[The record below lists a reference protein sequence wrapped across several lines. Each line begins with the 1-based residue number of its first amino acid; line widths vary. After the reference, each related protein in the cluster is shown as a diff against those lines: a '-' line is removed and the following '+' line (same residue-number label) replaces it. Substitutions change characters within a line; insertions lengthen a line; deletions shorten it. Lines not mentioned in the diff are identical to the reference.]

1 MSIVFRER
9 GPAAYGIPASIEGPA
24 RLTFRCFWGSLNLP
38 EKAGRNAR
46 PSDAKKREK
55 ERIDTESRISEG
67 SKEIMFGTVV
77 LVIVL
82 VFILGIIVRNVRI
95 VPQEHEYVVEFL
107 GKYRKTWSAG
117 LHIKIPFL
125 ESIAN
130 KISLKEQTLDFPPQN
145 VITKDNV
152 TITVDSVVFS
162 RVFNSRDYTY
172 GIEDALYALENLT
185 ATTLRN
191 ILGEMELDQTLSS
204 RQEINAKMETILDAA
219 TDPWGLKVT
228 RVEIKNINP
237 PRDIEE
243 AMTKQMKAEREK
255 RQAVLEA
262 EAHKESV
269 MKRAEGDKAAKILSA
284 QAEMEARIAIA
295 KGEAESIRL
304 TYEAQATGLKY
315 LSQANIQESVL
326 RLRGIDALKDVADG
340 RATKI
345 FMPTDLSD
353 VVSVI
358 GAVGETLGI
367 GDAQPVDTSAK
378 EIPAPPVDPCH
389 GSNSSVITQEIN
401 AQRQAEWLKES
412 GNRA

>member
-1 MSIVFRER
+1 
-9 GPAAYGIPASIEGPA
+9 
-24 RLTFRCFWGSLNLP
+24 
-38 EKAGRNAR
+38 
-46 PSDAKKREK
+46 
-55 ERIDTESRISEG
+55 
-67 SKEIMFGTVV
+67 MFGTIV
-77 LVIVL
+77 LIIVIVL
-82 VFILGIIVRNVRI
+82 LLGIIIRNVVI
-95 VPQEHEYVVEFL
+95 VPQQHEYVTEFL
-107 GKYRKTWSAG
+107 GKYRKTWGAG

-125 ESIAN
+125 EAVVN

-162 RVFNSRDYTY
+162 RVFSSKDYTY

-191 ILGEMELDQTLSS
+191 ILGEMDLDQTLSS
-204 RQEINAKMETILDAA
+204 RQEINAKMEAILDEA
-219 TDPWGLKVT
+219 TDAWGLKVT

-269 MKRAEGDKAAKILSA
+269 MKRAEGDKEAKIMAA
-284 QAEMEARIAIA
+284 QAEMEAKIAIA
-295 KGEAESIRL
+295 RGDAEAIRL

-358 GAVGETLGI
+358 GAIGETLGV
-367 GDAQPVDTSAK
+367 GDAEPINTDPKLTPTP
-378 EIPAPPVDPCH
+378 PADPCH
-389 GSNSSVITQEIN
+389 DTSTSKITQQIN
-401 AQRQAEWLKES
+401 AQKQAAWAKE
-412 GNRA
+412 NIEQL

>member
-1 MSIVFRER
+1 MNFSTI
-9 GPAAYGIPASIEGPA
+9 ILI
-24 RLTFRCFWGSLNLP
+24 
-38 EKAGRNAR
+38 
-46 PSDAKKREK
+46 
-55 ERIDTESRISEG
+55 I
-67 SKEIMFGTVV
+67 
-77 LVIVL
+77 VIVL
-82 VFILGIIVRNVRI
+82 LIGIIVRNVAI
-95 VPQEHEYVVEFL
+95 VPQQHEYVIEFL
-107 GKYRKTWSAG
+107 GKYRKTWGAG

-125 ESIAN
+125 EAIVN

-162 RVFNSRDYTY
+162 RVYSSKDYTY

-204 RQEINAKMETILDAA
+204 RQEINAKMEAILDAA

-237 PRDIEE
+237 PQDIEE

-269 MKRAEGDKAAKILSA
+269 MKRAEGDKEAKIMAA

-295 KGEAESIRL
+295 RGEAESIRL

-358 GAVGETLGI
+358 GAIGETMGI
-367 GDAQPVDTSAK
+367 GNAEPIDKSVKTTPM
-378 EIPAPPVDPCH
+378 PPEDPCH
-389 GSNSSVITQEIN
+389 GDSASHITKEIN
-401 AQRQAEWLKES
+401 ARKKEDWLLENAQKK
-412 GNRA
+412 

>member
-1 MSIVFRER
+1 MMGNIVL
-9 GPAAYGIPASIEGPA
+9 II
-24 RLTFRCFWGSLNLP
+24 
-38 EKAGRNAR
+38 
-46 PSDAKKREK
+46 
-55 ERIDTESRISEG
+55 I
-67 SKEIMFGTVV
+67 
-77 LVIVL
+77 LVI
-82 VFILGIIVRNVRI
+82 ILGIIIRNVVI
-95 VPQEHEYVVEFL
+95 VPQQHEYVVEFL
-107 GKYRKTWSAG
+107 GKYRKTWGAG

-125 ESIAN
+125 EAIAN

-162 RVFNSRDYTY
+162 RVFSSKDYTY

-204 RQEINAKMETILDAA
+204 RQEINAKMEAILDAA

-269 MKRAEGDKAAKILSA
+269 MRRAEGDKAAKILAA
-284 QAEMEARIAIA
+284 QAEMEAKIAIA

-353 VVSVI
+353 VVSII
-358 GAVGETLGI
+358 GAVGETMGI
-367 GDAQPVDTSAK
+367 GDAQPVDTSAR
-378 EIPAPPVDPCH
+378 EIPAPPADPCH
-389 GSNSSVITQEIN
+389 DDSSSKITQEIN
-401 AQRQAEWLKES
+401 EQKKEAWLAEAAGKI
-412 GNRA
+412 

>member
-1 MSIVFRER
+1 MS
-9 GPAAYGIPASIEGPA
+9 
-24 RLTFRCFWGSLNLP
+24 
-38 EKAGRNAR
+38 
-46 PSDAKKREK
+46 
-55 ERIDTESRISEG
+55 
-67 SKEIMFGTVV
+67 FGTIILIVILIL
-77 LVIVL
+77 LV
-82 VFILGIIVRNVRI
+82 GIIVRNVRI
-95 VPQEHEYVVEFL
+95 VPQQHEYVIEFL
-107 GKYRKTWSAG
+107 GKYRKTWGAG

-125 ESIAN
+125 EAIVN

-162 RVFNSRDYTY
+162 RVFSSKDYTY

-204 RQEINAKMETILDAA
+204 RQEINAKMEAILDAA

-237 PRDIEE
+237 PRDSEE
-243 AMTKQMKAEREK
+243 AMAKQMKAEREK

-269 MKRAEGDKAAKILSA
+269 MRRAEGDKEAKIMAA
-284 QAEMEARIAIA
+284 QAEMEAKIAIA
-295 KGEAESIRL
+295 KGDAEAIRL

-358 GAVGETLGI
+358 GAIGETLGV
-367 GDAQPVDTSAK
+367 GDAEPVDK
-378 EIPAPPVDPCH
+378 EPKAVPLPPEDPCH
-389 GSNSSVITQEIN
+389 GDNSSKITQEIN
-401 AQRQAEWLKES
+401 AQQRGDWLKTHLTK
-412 GNRA
+412 

>member
-1 MSIVFRER
+1 MVFSKIILIIV
-9 GPAAYGIPASIEGPA
+9 
-24 RLTFRCFWGSLNLP
+24 
-38 EKAGRNAR
+38 
-46 PSDAKKREK
+46 
-55 ERIDTESRISEG
+55 
-67 SKEIMFGTVV
+67 
-77 LVIVL
+77 VIFL
-82 VFILGIIVRNVRI
+82 IGIIVRNVAI
-95 VPQEHEYVVEFL
+95 VPQQHEYVIEFL

-117 LHIKIPFL
+117 LHFKIPFL
-125 ESIAN
+125 EAIVN

-162 RVFNSRDYTY
+162 RVFSSKDYTY

-269 MKRAEGDKAAKILSA
+269 MKRAEGDKEAKIMAA

-358 GAVGETLGI
+358 GAIGETMGI
-367 GDAQPVDTSAK
+367 GDAEPIDKSAK
-378 EIPAPPVDPCH
+378 LTPPPPEDPCH
-389 GSNSSVITQEIN
+389 GESSSKITQEIN
-401 AQRQAEWLKES
+401 AQKQAKWLVE
-412 GNRA
+412 NAQQR

>member
-1 MSIVFRER
+1 M
-9 GPAAYGIPASIEGPA
+9 
-24 RLTFRCFWGSLNLP
+24 
-38 EKAGRNAR
+38 AGT
-46 PSDAKKREK
+46 
-55 ERIDTESRISEG
+55 IIL
-67 SKEIMFGTVV
+67 III
-77 LVIVL
+77 LVIL
-82 VFILGIIVRNVRI
+82 PGLIIRNVVI
-95 VPQEHEYVVEFL
+95 VPQQHEYVTEFL
-107 GKYRKTWSAG
+107 GKYRKTWGAG

-125 ESIAN
+125 EQVVN

-152 TITVDSVVFS
+152 TVTVDSVVFS
-162 RVFNSRDYTY
+162 RVYSSKDYTY

-204 RQEINAKMETILDAA
+204 RQEINTKMEEILDAA

-243 AMTKQMKAEREK
+243 AMSKQMKAEREK

-269 MKRAEGDKAAKILSA
+269 MKRAEGEKAAKI
-284 QAEMEARIAIA
+284 MEAEAEREAKIAIA
-295 KGEAESIRL
+295 KGDAESIRL
-304 TYEAQATGLKY
+304 TYEAQAIGLKY

-353 VVSVI
+353 VVSII
-358 GAVGETLGI
+358 GAVGETLGV
-367 GDAQPVDTSAK
+367 GDSEPIDKTIK
-378 EIPAPPVDPCH
+378 LEAPPSKDPILTE
-389 GSNSSVITQEIN
+389 NSSKITRSIN
-401 AQRQAEWLKES
+401 EVQNKEWINNQKE
-412 GNRA
+412 RL

>member
-1 MSIVFRER
+1 MS
-9 GPAAYGIPASIEGPA
+9 
-24 RLTFRCFWGSLNLP
+24 
-38 EKAGRNAR
+38 
-46 PSDAKKREK
+46 
-55 ERIDTESRISEG
+55 
-67 SKEIMFGTVV
+67 FGTIILIVILIL
-77 LVIVL
+77 LV
-82 VFILGIIVRNVRI
+82 GIIVRNVRI
-95 VPQEHEYVVEFL
+95 VPQQHEYVIEFL
-107 GKYRKTWSAG
+107 GKYRKTWGAG

-125 ESIAN
+125 EAIVN

-162 RVFNSRDYTY
+162 RVFSSKDYTY

-204 RQEINAKMETILDAA
+204 RQEINAKMEAILDAA

-243 AMTKQMKAEREK
+243 AMAKQMKAEREK

-269 MKRAEGDKAAKILSA
+269 MRRAEGDKEAKIMAA
-284 QAEMEARIAIA
+284 QAEMEAKIAIA
-295 KGEAESIRL
+295 KGDAEAIRL

-326 RLRGIDALKDVADG
+326 RLRGIDALKEVADG

-367 GDAQPVDTSAK
+367 GDSEPLDRSAK
-378 EIPAPPVDPCH
+378 AVPAPPADPCH
-389 GSNSSVITQEIN
+389 DDSASKITREIN
-401 AQRQAEWLKES
+401 EQKQADWVRSSIE
-412 GNRA
+412 RR

>member
-1 MSIVFRER
+1 MGFSTI
-9 GPAAYGIPASIEGPA
+9 ILI
-24 RLTFRCFWGSLNLP
+24 
-38 EKAGRNAR
+38 
-46 PSDAKKREK
+46 
-55 ERIDTESRISEG
+55 II
-67 SKEIMFGTVV
+67 
-77 LVIVL
+77 IVL
-82 VFILGIIVRNVRI
+82 LLGIIIRNVVI
-95 VPQEHEYVVEFL
+95 VPQQHEYVVEFL
-107 GKYRKTWSAG
+107 GKYRKTWGAG

-125 ESIAN
+125 ESVAA

-162 RVFNSRDYTY
+162 RVFSSKDYTY

-204 RQEINAKMETILDAA
+204 RQEINAKMEAILDAA

-269 MKRAEGDKAAKILSA
+269 MKRAEGDKAAKILAA
-284 QAEMEARIAIA
+284 QAEMEAKVAIA
-295 KGEAESIRL
+295 KGDAEAIRL

-326 RLRGIDALKDVADG
+326 RLRGIDALKDVA
-340 RATKI
+340 AVSYTHLTL
-345 FMPTDLSD
+345 PTTD
-353 VVSVI
+353 VVCRSRWS
-358 GAVGETLGI
+358 
-367 GDAQPVDTSAK
+367 P
-378 EIPAPPVDPCH
+378 
-389 GSNSSVITQEIN
+389 
-401 AQRQAEWLKES
+401 
-412 GNRA
+412 

>member
-1 MSIVFRER
+1 MTFSTIILIIVILF
-9 GPAAYGIPASIEGPA
+9 
-24 RLTFRCFWGSLNLP
+24 
-38 EKAGRNAR
+38 
-46 PSDAKKREK
+46 
-55 ERIDTESRISEG
+55 
-67 SKEIMFGTVV
+67 
-77 LVIVL
+77 LV
-82 VFILGIIVRNVRI
+82 GIIIRNVAI
-95 VPQEHEYVVEFL
+95 VPQQHEYVIEFL
-107 GKYRKTWSAG
+107 GKYRKTWGAG

-125 ESIAN
+125 EAIVN

-162 RVFNSRDYTY
+162 RVFSSKDYTY

-269 MKRAEGDKAAKILSA
+269 MKRAEGDKEAKIMAA

-358 GAVGETLGI
+358 GAIGETMGV
-367 GDAQPVDTSAK
+367 GDAQPVDKSAK
-378 EIPAPPVDPCH
+378 PVPLPPEDPCH
-389 GSNSSVITQEIN
+389 GEDSSSITREIN
-401 AQRQAEWLKES
+401 DQKKADWLTENVQRL
-412 GNRA
+412 

>member
-1 MSIVFRER
+1 MLFSTIIWVVV
-9 GPAAYGIPASIEGPA
+9 
-24 RLTFRCFWGSLNLP
+24 SL
-38 EKAGRNAR
+38 
-46 PSDAKKREK
+46 
-55 ERIDTESRISEG
+55 I
-67 SKEIMFGTVV
+67 
-77 LVIVL
+77 
-82 VFILGIIVRNVRI
+82 ILGIIIRNVVI
-95 VPQEHEYVVEFL
+95 VPQQHEYVIEFL
-107 GKYRKTWSAG
+107 GKYRKTWGAG
-117 LHIKIPFL
+117 LHIKVPFL
-125 ESIAN
+125 EAIVN

-162 RVFNSRDYTY
+162 RVFSSKDYTY

-237 PRDIEE
+237 PKDIEE

-269 MKRAEGDKAAKILSA
+269 MKRAEGDKAAKILAA
-284 QAEMEARIAIA
+284 QAEMEAKIAIA
-295 KGEAESIRL
+295 KGDAESIRL

-358 GAVGETLGI
+358 GAIGETMGI
-367 GDAQPVDTSAK
+367 GNAEPVDDSPRLST
-378 EIPAPPVDPCH
+378 APPEDPCH
-389 GSNSSVITQEIN
+389 GDHSSRITQEIN
-401 AQRQAEWLKES
+401 AQQKADWMRENAPQ
-412 GNRA
+412 

>member
-1 MSIVFRER
+1 MVGTIILIV
-9 GPAAYGIPASIEGPA
+9 
-24 RLTFRCFWGSLNLP
+24 
-38 EKAGRNAR
+38 
-46 PSDAKKREK
+46 
-55 ERIDTESRISEG
+55 
-67 SKEIMFGTVV
+67 
-77 LVIVL
+77 VIVL
-82 VFILGIIVRNVRI
+82 LLGIIIRNVVI
-95 VPQEHEYVVEFL
+95 VPQQHEYVIEFL

-125 ESIAN
+125 EAIVN

-162 RVFNSRDYTY
+162 RVFSSKDYTY

-204 RQEINAKMETILDAA
+204 RQEINAKMESILDAA

-269 MKRAEGDKAAKILSA
+269 MKRAEGDKSAKILAA
-284 QAEMEARIAIA
+284 QAEMEAKIAVA
-295 KGEAESIRL
+295 KGEAEAIRL

-358 GAVGETLGI
+358 GAIGETLGI
-367 GDAQPVDTSAK
+367 GDAEPINTDPKFT
-378 EIPAPPVDPCH
+378 APPPADPCH
-389 GSNSSVITQEIN
+389 DASSSKITREIN
-401 AQRQAEWLKES
+401 DQKKEAWLIENVERS
-412 GNRA
+412 

>member
-1 MSIVFRER
+1 MF
-9 GPAAYGIPASIEGPA
+9 
-24 RLTFRCFWGSLNLP
+24 
-38 EKAGRNAR
+38 
-46 PSDAKKREK
+46 
-55 ERIDTESRISEG
+55 IST
-67 SKEIMFGTVV
+67 IIWIIIA
-77 LVIVL
+77 VIVL
-82 VFILGIIVRNVRI
+82 GVIIRNVVI
-95 VPQEHEYVVEFL
+95 VPQQHEYVVEFL
-107 GKYRKTWSAG
+107 GKYRKTWGAG

-125 ESIAN
+125 EAVVN

-152 TITVDSVVFS
+152 TVTVDSVVFS
-162 RVFNSRDYTY
+162 RVFSSKDYTY

-243 AMTKQMKAEREK
+243 AMSKQMKAEREK

-269 MKRAEGDKAAKILSA
+269 MRRAEGDKEAKIMAA

-295 KGEAESIRL
+295 RGEAESIRL

-326 RLRGIDALKDVADG
+326 RLRGIDALKEVADG

-358 GAVGETLGI
+358 GTIGETLGV
-367 GDAQPVDTSAK
+367 GDAEPVDKSA
-378 EIPAPPVDPCH
+378 PRTPRPPEEPCH
-389 GSNSSVITQEIN
+389 DTSSSKIIREINEQKKAAWLSEN
-401 AQRQAEWLKES
+401 AQR
-412 GNRA
+412 

>member
-1 MSIVFRER
+1 MYISTIILIV
-9 GPAAYGIPASIEGPA
+9 I
-24 RLTFRCFWGSLNLP
+24 LL
-38 EKAGRNAR
+38 
-46 PSDAKKREK
+46 
-55 ERIDTESRISEG
+55 
-67 SKEIMFGTVV
+67 
-77 LVIVL
+77 IV
-82 VFILGIIVRNVRI
+82 LGIIVRNVVI
-95 VPQEHEYVVEFL
+95 VPQQHEYVIEFL
-107 GKYRKTWSAG
+107 GKYRKTWGAG

-125 ESIAN
+125 EAIVN

-162 RVFNSRDYTY
+162 RVFSSKDYTY

-269 MKRAEGDKAAKILSA
+269 MRRAEGDKAAKILA
-284 QAEMEARIAIA
+284 AEAEQEAKIAIA
-295 KGEAESIRL
+295 KGDAESIRL

-353 VVSVI
+353 VVSII

-367 GDAQPVDTSAK
+367 GDSEAMDK
-378 EIPAPPVDPCH
+378 EPKPEPLPPVDPIY
-389 GSNSSVITQEIN
+389 GENSSKITQQIN
-401 AQRQAEWLKES
+401 EQKQAEWAQNSE
-412 GNRA
+412 NRQ

>member
-1 MSIVFRER
+1 MSI
-9 GPAAYGIPASIEGPA
+9 GLI
-24 RLTFRCFWGSLNLP
+24 
-38 EKAGRNAR
+38 
-46 PSDAKKREK
+46 
-55 ERIDTESRISEG
+55 
-67 SKEIMFGTVV
+67 
-77 LVIVL
+77 
-82 VFILGIIVRNVRI
+82 ILIIIILLLIFNIKI
-95 VPQEHEYVVEFL
+95 VPQQHEYVTEFL
-107 GKYRKTWSAG
+107 GKYRNTWSAG

-125 ESIAN
+125 ERIVS

-162 RVFNSRDYTY
+162 KVFNSKDYTY
-172 GIEDALYALENLT
+172 GIENALYALENLT

-204 RQEINAKMETILDAA
+204 RQEINAKMEEILDAA

-269 MKRAEGDKAAKILSA
+269 TRRAEGDKEAKILEA
-284 QAEMEARIAIA
+284 QAEQEAKIAIA

-304 TYEAQATGLKY
+304 TYEAQAKGLEY
-315 LSQANIQESVL
+315 LVNANISESVL
-326 RLRGIDALKDVADG
+326 RLRGIDALKDVANG

-353 VVSVI
+353 VVSII
-358 GAVGETLGI
+358 GAIGETMGVGTAEPIDKVEKEKKVVKTDPTLSETSSKTNSPVIKLTSIKASGLFQI
-367 GDAQPVDTSAK
+367 LLQIFQP
-378 EIPAPPVDPCH
+378 P
-389 GSNSSVITQEIN
+389 
-401 AQRQAEWLKES
+401 
-412 GNRA
+412 

>member
-1 MSIVFRER
+1 
-9 GPAAYGIPASIEGPA
+9 
-24 RLTFRCFWGSLNLP
+24 
-38 EKAGRNAR
+38 
-46 PSDAKKREK
+46 
-55 ERIDTESRISEG
+55 
-67 SKEIMFGTVV
+67 MFGTII
-77 LVIVL
+77 LI
-82 VFILGIIVRNVRI
+82 ILGIIILGIIIRNVVI
-95 VPQEHEYVVEFL
+95 VPQQHEYVIEFL
-107 GKYRKTWSAG
+107 GKYRKTWGAG

-125 ESIAN
+125 EAIVN

-162 RVFNSRDYTY
+162 RVYSSRDYTY

-204 RQEINAKMETILDAA
+204 RQEINAKMEAILDAA

-269 MKRAEGDKAAKILSA
+269 MKRAEGDKAAKILAA
-284 QAEMEARIAIA
+284 QAEQEAKIAIA
-295 KGEAESIRL
+295 KGDAESIRL

-315 LSQANIQESVL
+315 LSQANIKESVL

-353 VVSVI
+353 VVSII
-358 GAVGETLGI
+358 GAIGETMGV
-367 GDAQPVDTSAK
+367 GDSEDVDKTAK
-378 EIPAPPVDPCH
+378 PTPLPPIDPIYDD
-389 GSNSSVITQEIN
+389 NSSKITQQIN
-401 AQRQAEWLKES
+401 EQKQAEWERQ
-412 GNRA
+412 NQDV

>member
-1 MSIVFRER
+1 MLIGNIILAIIGIIV
-9 GPAAYGIPASIEGPA
+9 
-24 RLTFRCFWGSLNLP
+24 
-38 EKAGRNAR
+38 
-46 PSDAKKREK
+46 
-55 ERIDTESRISEG
+55 
-67 SKEIMFGTVV
+67 
-77 LVIVL
+77 
-82 VFILGIIVRNVRI
+82 LGIIIRNVVI
-95 VPQEHEYVVEFL
+95 VPQQHEYVIEFL
-107 GKYRKTWSAG
+107 GKYRKTWGAG
-117 LHIKIPFL
+117 LHIKVPFL
-125 ESIAN
+125 EAIVN
-130 KISLKEQTLDFPPQN
+130 RISLKEQTLDFPPQN

-162 RVFNSRDYTY
+162 RVYSSKDYTY

-204 RQEINAKMETILDAA
+204 RQEINAKMEAILDAA

-269 MKRAEGDKAAKILSA
+269 MKRAEGDKAAKILAA
-284 QAEMEARIAIA
+284 QAEQEAKIAIA
-295 KGEAESIRL
+295 RGDAESIRL

-315 LSQANIQESVL
+315 LSQANIKESVL

-353 VVSVI
+353 VVSII
-358 GAVGETLGI
+358 GAIGETMGI
-367 GDAQPVDTSAK
+367 GDSE
-378 EIPAPPVDPCH
+378 EIDRTARPTPLPPVDPVYDED
-389 GSNSSVITQEIN
+389 NSSKITQQIN
-401 AQRQAEWLKES
+401 EQKQAEWMKK
-412 GNRA
+412 NRENM

>member
-1 MSIVFRER
+1 
-9 GPAAYGIPASIEGPA
+9 
-24 RLTFRCFWGSLNLP
+24 
-38 EKAGRNAR
+38 
-46 PSDAKKREK
+46 
-55 ERIDTESRISEG
+55 
-67 SKEIMFGTVV
+67 MFGT
-77 LVIVL
+77 I
-82 VFILGIIVRNVRI
+82 ILIIIIVILVGVVIRNVVI
-95 VPQEHEYVVEFL
+95 VPQQHEYVIEFL
-107 GKYRKTWSAG
+107 GKYRKTWGAG

-125 ESIAN
+125 EAIVN
-130 KISLKEQTLDFPPQN
+130 RISLKEQTLDFPPQN

-162 RVFNSRDYTY
+162 RVYSSKDYTY

-237 PRDIEE
+237 PQDIEE

-269 MKRAEGDKAAKILSA
+269 MKRAEGDKAAKILAA
-284 QAEMEARIAIA
+284 QAEMEAKIAVA
-295 KGEAESIRL
+295 KGDAEAIRL

-315 LSQANIQESVL
+315 LAQANIQESVL
-326 RLRGIDALKDVADG
+326 RLRGIDALKDVANG

-353 VVSVI
+353 VVSII
-358 GAVGETLGI
+358 GAVGETLGV
-367 GDAQPVDTSAK
+367 GDAEPINTDPKPT
-378 EIPAPPVDPCH
+378 PLPPEDPCH
-389 GSNSSVITQEIN
+389 DTSSSKITRQIN
-401 AQRQAEWLKES
+401 AQKKENWIRQNA
-412 GNRA
+412 GRV

>member
-1 MSIVFRER
+1 M
-9 GPAAYGIPASIEGPA
+9 
-24 RLTFRCFWGSLNLP
+24 GS
-38 EKAGRNAR
+38 
-46 PSDAKKREK
+46 
-55 ERIDTESRISEG
+55 
-67 SKEIMFGTVV
+67 TV
-77 LVIVL
+77 LIVL
-82 VFILGIIVRNVRI
+82 GVFLAVIILMLVFSNIRI
-95 VPQEHEYVVEFL
+95 VPQARAFVIERL
-107 GKYRKTWSAG
+107 GVYKTTWNAG
-117 LHIKIPFL
+117 LHLKVPFI
-125 ESIAN
+125 ERVVKSV
-130 KISLKEQTLDFPPQN
+130 SLKEQVLDFPPQP

-152 TITVDSVVFS
+152 TMQIDSVVFCK
-162 RVFNSRDYTY
+162 VFDPKLFCY
-172 GIEDALYALENLT
+172 GVENPMAGLQNLS
-185 ATTLRN
+185 ATTLRS
-191 ILGEMELDQTLSS
+191 IIGDMELDATLTS
-204 RQEINAKMETILDAA
+204 REMINAKMQKVLDEA
-219 TDPWGLKVT
+219 TDAWGIKVT

-269 MKRAEGDKAAKILSA
+269 MKRAEGDKAAKILA
-284 QAEMEARIAIA
+284 AEAEMQARIAVA

-326 RLRGIDALKDVADG
+326 RLRGIDALKDVANG

-367 GDAQPVDTSAK
+367 GDAEGIDKSA
-378 EIPAPPVDPCH
+378 EPLPAPPADPCH
-389 GSNSSVITQEIN
+389 GDNSSKITQEIN
-401 AQRQAEWLKES
+401 AQKKEAWIRQNAQE
-412 GNRA
+412 

>member
-1 MSIVFRER
+1 M
-9 GPAAYGIPASIEGPA
+9 
-24 RLTFRCFWGSLNLP
+24 
-38 EKAGRNAR
+38 AGT
-46 PSDAKKREK
+46 
-55 ERIDTESRISEG
+55 IIL
-67 SKEIMFGTVV
+67 III
-77 LVIVL
+77 LVIL
-82 VFILGIIVRNVRI
+82 LGLIIRNVVI
-95 VPQEHEYVVEFL
+95 VPQQHEYVTEFL
-107 GKYRKTWSAG
+107 GKYRKTWGAG

-125 ESIAN
+125 EQVVN

-152 TITVDSVVFS
+152 TVTVDSVVFS
-162 RVFNSRDYTY
+162 RVYSSKDYTY

-204 RQEINAKMETILDAA
+204 RQEINTKMEEILDAA

-243 AMTKQMKAEREK
+243 AMSKQMKAEREK

-269 MKRAEGDKAAKILSA
+269 MKRAEGEKAAKI
-284 QAEMEARIAIA
+284 MEAEAEREAKIAIA
-295 KGEAESIRL
+295 KGDAESIRL
-304 TYEAQATGLKY
+304 TYEAQAIGLKY

-353 VVSVI
+353 VVSII
-358 GAVGETLGI
+358 GAVGETLGV
-367 GDAQPVDTSAK
+367 GDSEPIDKTIK
-378 EIPAPPVDPCH
+378 LEAPPSKDPILTE
-389 GSNSSVITQEIN
+389 NSSKITRSIN
-401 AQRQAEWLKES
+401 EVQNKEWINNQKE
-412 GNRA
+412 RL

>member
-1 MSIVFRER
+1 
-9 GPAAYGIPASIEGPA
+9 
-24 RLTFRCFWGSLNLP
+24 
-38 EKAGRNAR
+38 
-46 PSDAKKREK
+46 
-55 ERIDTESRISEG
+55 
-67 SKEIMFGTVV
+67 MFGTIITIIII
-77 LVIVL
+77 VIL
-82 VFILGIIVRNVRI
+82 LGIIVRNVVI

-125 ESIAN
+125 EAIVN
-130 KISLKEQTLDFPPQN
+130 RISMKEQTLDFPPQN

-162 RVFNSRDYTY
+162 RVFSSKDYTY

-367 GDAQPVDTSAK
+367 GDASPVDTSAK
-378 EIPAPPVDPCH
+378 PVPAPPGDPCH
-389 GSNSSVITQEIN
+389 DGSSSVITQEIN
-401 AQRQAEWLKES
+401 AQRQREWQQQVS
-412 GNRA
+412 DQR

>member
-1 MSIVFRER
+1 MVGKVIL
-9 GPAAYGIPASIEGPA
+9 II
-24 RLTFRCFWGSLNLP
+24 
-38 EKAGRNAR
+38 
-46 PSDAKKREK
+46 
-55 ERIDTESRISEG
+55 I
-67 SKEIMFGTVV
+67 
-77 LVIVL
+77 LVIL
-82 VFILGIIVRNVRI
+82 IGIIVRNVVI
-95 VPQEHEYVVEFL
+95 VPQQHEYVVEFL
-107 GKYRKTWSAG
+107 GKYRKTWGAG

-125 ESIAN
+125 EAVVA

-162 RVFNSRDYTY
+162 RVFSSKDYTY

-204 RQEINAKMETILDAA
+204 RQEINAKMEAILDAA

-269 MKRAEGDKAAKILSA
+269 MKRAEGDKAAKILA
-284 QAEMEARIAIA
+284 AEAEMQARIAVA

-353 VVSVI
+353 VVSII

-367 GDAQPVDTSAK
+367 GDAEGIDKSPEPA
-378 EIPAPPVDPCH
+378 PAPPEDPCH
-389 GSNSSVITQEIN
+389 GDSASKITQEIN
-401 AQRQAEWLKES
+401 AQKKEAWLRQNAK
-412 GNRA
+412 G

>member
-1 MSIVFRER
+1 M
-9 GPAAYGIPASIEGPA
+9 
-24 RLTFRCFWGSLNLP
+24 T
-38 EKAGRNAR
+38 
-46 PSDAKKREK
+46 
-55 ERIDTESRISEG
+55 
-67 SKEIMFGTVV
+67 GT
-77 LVIVL
+77 I
-82 VFILGIIVRNVRI
+82 ILIIILAILLGLIIRNVVI
-95 VPQEHEYVVEFL
+95 VPQQHEYVTEFL
-107 GKYRKTWSAG
+107 GKYRKTWGAG

-125 ESIAN
+125 EQVVN

-152 TITVDSVVFS
+152 TVTVDSVVFS
-162 RVFNSRDYTY
+162 RVYSSRDYTY

-204 RQEINAKMETILDAA
+204 RQEINAKMEEILDAA

-243 AMTKQMKAEREK
+243 AMSKQMKAEREK

-269 MKRAEGDKAAKILSA
+269 MKRAEGEKAAKI
-284 QAEMEARIAIA
+284 MEAEAEREAKIAIA
-295 KGEAESIRL
+295 KGDAESIRL
-304 TYEAQATGLKY
+304 TYEAQAIGLKY

-353 VVSVI
+353 VVSII
-358 GAVGETLGI
+358 GAVGETLGV
-367 GDAQPVDTSAK
+367 GDSEPIDKTIK
-378 EIPAPPVDPCH
+378 LEAPPSKDPILTE
-389 GSNSSVITQEIN
+389 NSSKITRSIN
-401 AQRQAEWLKES
+401 EVQNKEWINNQKE
-412 GNRA
+412 RL

>member
-1 MSIVFRER
+1 MSMIILLAVILIVV
-9 GPAAYGIPASIEGPA
+9 II
-24 RLTFRCFWGSLNLP
+24 LL
-38 EKAGRNAR
+38 RNIR
-46 PSDAKKREK
+46 
-55 ERIDTESRISEG
+55 
-67 SKEIMFGTVV
+67 V
-77 LVIVL
+77 
-82 VFILGIIVRNVRI
+82 
-95 VPQEHEYVVEFL
+95 VPQEHAYVLEFL
-107 GKYRKTWSAG
+107 GKYSKTWTAG
-117 LHIKIPFL
+117 LHVKIPFL
-125 ESIAN
+125 EAIVS
-130 KISLKEQTLDFPPQN
+130 KVSLKEQTLDFPPQN

-152 TITVDSVVFS
+152 TITVDSVVFAKIFS
-162 RVFNSRDYTY
+162 PKDYTY
-172 GIEDALYALENLT
+172 GVEDAMYGLENLS

-204 RQEINAKMETILDAA
+204 RQEINAKMEEILDAA

-269 MKRAEGDKAAKILSA
+269 MRRAEGDKAAKILA
-284 QAEMEARIAIA
+284 AEAEMESKIAIA
-295 KGEAESIRL
+295 KGDAESIRL
-304 TYEAQATGLKY
+304 TYEAQATGLGY

-353 VVSVI
+353 VVSII
-358 GAVGETLGI
+358 GAIGETLGV
-367 GDAQPVDTSAK
+367 GDAEGIDKKPK
-378 EIPAPPVDPCH
+378 PIPAPPIDPTDD
-389 GSNSSVITQEIN
+389 GNRSKITTEIN
-401 AQRQAEWLKES
+401 AAKQKAWKEEA
-412 GNRA
+412 GVVRGEEL

>member
-1 MSIVFRER
+1 MNISTIVL
-9 GPAAYGIPASIEGPA
+9 IV
-24 RLTFRCFWGSLNLP
+24 L
-38 EKAGRNAR
+38 
-46 PSDAKKREK
+46 
-55 ERIDTESRISEG
+55 
-67 SKEIMFGTVV
+67 

-82 VFILGIIVRNVRI
+82 AIIVRNVVI
-95 VPQEHEYVVEFL
+95 VPQQHEYVIEFL
-107 GKYRKTWSAG
+107 GKYRKTWGAG

-125 ESIAN
+125 EAIVN

-162 RVFNSRDYTY
+162 RVYSSKDYTY

-269 MKRAEGDKAAKILSA
+269 MKRAEGDKAAKILAA
-284 QAEMEARIAIA
+284 QAEQEAKIAIA
-295 KGEAESIRL
+295 KGDAESIRL

-367 GDAQPVDTSAK
+367 GDSEPVDKAAK
-378 EIPAPPVDPCH
+378 PTPQPPADPIYDE
-389 GSNSSVITQEIN
+389 NSSKITQQIN
-401 AQRQAEWLKES
+401 EKKQAEWLRE
-412 GNRA
+412 NVDRQ

>member
-1 MSIVFRER
+1 MS
-9 GPAAYGIPASIEGPA
+9 
-24 RLTFRCFWGSLNLP
+24 
-38 EKAGRNAR
+38 
-46 PSDAKKREK
+46 
-55 ERIDTESRISEG
+55 
-67 SKEIMFGTVV
+67 FGT
-77 LVIVL
+77 IVL
-82 VFILGIIVRNVRI
+82 IVILILIIGIIVRNVVI
-95 VPQEHEYVVEFL
+95 VPQQHEYVIEFL
-107 GKYRKTWSAG
+107 GKYRKTWGAG

-125 ESIAN
+125 EAIVN

-162 RVFNSRDYTY
+162 RVFSSKDYTY

-204 RQEINAKMETILDAA
+204 RQEINAKMEAILDAA

-269 MKRAEGDKAAKILSA
+269 MRRAEGDKEAKILAA
-284 QAEMEARIAIA
+284 QAEMESRIAVA

-304 TYEAQATGLKY
+304 TYEAQAIGLKY

-367 GDAQPVDTSAK
+367 GDAEPIDKDVKVSA
-378 EIPAPPVDPCH
+378 APPVDPCH
-389 GSNSSVITQEIN
+389 DDSSSKITQEIN
-401 AQRQAEWLKES
+401 AQRQAEWLKENLQ
-412 GNRA
+412 GAGK

>member
-1 MSIVFRER
+1 M
-9 GPAAYGIPASIEGPA
+9 A
-24 RLTFRCFWGSLNLP
+24 
-38 EKAGRNAR
+38 
-46 PSDAKKREK
+46 
-55 ERIDTESRISEG
+55 
-67 SKEIMFGTVV
+67 
-77 LVIVL
+77 
-82 VFILGIIVRNVRI
+82 
-95 VPQEHEYVVEFL
+95 
-107 GKYRKTWSAG
+107 
-117 LHIKIPFL
+117 
-125 ESIAN
+125 

-162 RVFNSRDYTY
+162 RVFSSKDYTY

-204 RQEINAKMETILDAA
+204 RQEINAKMEAILDAA

-269 MKRAEGDKAAKILSA
+269 MKRAEGDKAAKILA
-284 QAEMEARIAIA
+284 AEAEMQARIAVA

-358 GAVGETLGI
+358 GAIGETLGV
-367 GDAQPVDTSAK
+367 GDAEPIDKNSDPV
-378 EIPAPPVDPCH
+378 PAPPTDPCH
-389 GSNSSVITQEIN
+389 GDSASKITQEIN
-401 AQRQAEWLKES
+401 AQKREAWLQQNTR
-412 GNRA
+412 G